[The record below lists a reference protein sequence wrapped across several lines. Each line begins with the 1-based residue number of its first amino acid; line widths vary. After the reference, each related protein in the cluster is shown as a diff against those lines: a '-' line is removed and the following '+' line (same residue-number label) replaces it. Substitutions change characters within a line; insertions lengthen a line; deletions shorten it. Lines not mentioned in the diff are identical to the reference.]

1 MEWNITKKKGM
12 KRTQSN
18 GMDRELNI
26 MDWNIM
32 EREYN

>member
-1 MEWNITKKKGM
+1 MEHNKKEGNEKDTIKWNG
-12 KRTQSN
+12 Q
-18 GMDRELNI
+18 ELNI